1 MRINRR
7 RFVGSMTVLGVGA
20 MLGGPRIWAAVDEAE
35 LAFPELRA
43 AGTAG
48 ELGLAHGSTF
58 ASQIEYNL
66 AFYKKW
72 LSDYGQVSPTRLTEI
87 ARGFVPVIEE
97 HFPEMVE
104 EMDGIA
110 KGAGLKLEEIVLI
123 NARTDILAIVEH
135 QLELEH
141 VPGCTA
147 MALFGEAHGKPALAL
162 GQNWDWDPLMSKA
175 PVVLRL
181 EPDDAP
187 ALVTLT
193 EAGMLAK
200 IGFNHHRLGVCLN
213 FLSHQSDGQP
223 GVFGIPIHCLL
234 RAVLTCQ
241 SIEQAVEAVKSSP
254 RCASANFLLAQ
265 HDVDGPAA
273 LDLEIAPNN
282 VITLSPDGPSLV
294 HTNHFVSP
302 TLAGGCTSGR
312 GPSTMSRYASA
323 QLLSSVAELNE
334 TDPVTRMEQV
344 LVSRE
349 GDPYPISRGP
359 DPDPSI
365 STLAGIIMDLTR
377 NRLMLTN
384 GPPHENAWI
393 ERPGVEFKYG
403 KSP

>member
-1 MRINRR
+1 MRVNRR
-7 RFVGSMTVLGVGA
+7 RFVGSMTVLGVGT
-20 MLGGPRIWAAVDEAE
+20 MLGGARVWGGPSEGQ

-48 ELGLAHGSTF
+48 DLGLAHGRAF

-66 AFYKKW
+66 AFYRKW
-72 LSDYGQVSPTRLTEI
+72 LPEYGNVPAARLIEI

-97 HFPEMVE
+97 RFPDMVE

-110 KGAGLKLEEIVLI
+110 RGASLKLDEIVLI

-135 QLELEH
+135 EIQPEH
-141 VPGCTA
+141 IPGCTSL
-147 MALFGEAHGKPALAL
+147 ALFGEVEGKPALAL

-187 ALVTLT
+187 PLVTLT

-200 IGFNHHRLGVCLN
+200 IGFNQHRLGVCLN
-213 FLSHQSDGQP
+213 FLSHLSDGQP

-241 SIEQAVEAVKSSP
+241 SIEQVVEVVESSP
-254 RCASANFLLAQ
+254 RCASANFLVAQ
-265 HDVDGPAA
+265 HDAGGPAA
-273 LDLEIAPNN
+273 LDLEITPNE
-282 VITLSPDGPSLV
+282 VVTVRPVGSSLV
-294 HTNHFVSP
+294 HTNHFITPS
-302 TLAGGCTSGR
+302 LAVGCTSGR
-312 GPSTMSRYASA
+312 GPSTMTRYTSA
-323 QLLSSVAELNE
+323 QLLSSVAELKE

-349 GDPYPISRGP
+349 GLPYPISRDP

-377 NRLMLTN
+377 NRFILTN
-384 GPPHENAWI
+384 GSPHENAWI
-393 ERPGVEFKYG
+393 ERPGVEFKGG
-403 KSP
+403 KRP